1 MWESQLIEEK
11 LNRQAQGAQQHG
23 HLLSHEGGKIAEGR
37 FIRIGLIERI
47 RRILRRRQKPMLRV
61 VE

>member
-11 LNRQAQGAQQHG
+11 LNRQAQGPQQHG
-23 HLLSHEGGKIAEGR
+23 HLLSHEGGKVAEGQ
-37 FIRIGLIERI
+37 FIRVGLIERI
-47 RRILRRRQKPMLRV
+47 RRIFRRRQKPMLRV